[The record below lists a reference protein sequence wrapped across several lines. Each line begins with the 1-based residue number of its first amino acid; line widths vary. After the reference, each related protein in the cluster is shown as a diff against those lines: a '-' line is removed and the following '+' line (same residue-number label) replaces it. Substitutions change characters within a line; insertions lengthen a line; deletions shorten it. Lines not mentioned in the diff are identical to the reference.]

1 MTSRSAPRVVL
12 GALAVD
18 IVLVTAFAA
27 VGRASHESA
36 PFGIGLLQTAWPFL
50 VGLAAGWLVT
60 MAWRHP
66 LSVLPTGVGVWVLTV
81 AGGMLLRAIAG
92 QGTALPFVIVATLTL
107 LALLVGWRL
116 IAWIVSRVRASRAA
130 S

>member
-12 GALAVD
+12 GALALD

-92 QGTALPFVIVATLTL
+92 QGRP
-107 LALLVGWRL
+107 
-116 IAWIVSRVRASRAA
+116 SRS
-130 S
+130 